1 MKLLIVDGLSETRK
15 YYLDRIACEH
25 KNEVYQ
31 AVSAED
37 AAFWMLDIKPDIII
51 TSEILSFRNGFE
63 LARLAQKSELP
74 MPVIV
79 IANDAD
85 NAIQAISNGVFDF
98 LLMPVSAKT
107 INHSIEKA
115 VRFIEEKR
123 AEIKENADS
132 ERVRIRVKTANGY
145 RLIDIDKLLY
155 CEAEGAYSHLFFSD
169 GSSYYTTYNLGRIE
183 KLIENYR
190 FIRIN
195 RSALVSLGNIREI
208 NKKEGLCIMND
219 EKLTQFKITKNY
231 IRKLEA
237 ELII

>member
-1 MKLLIVDGLSETRK
+1 MKLLIVDGLSETRN
-15 YYLDRIACEH
+15 YYLDRIACEY

-63 LARLAQKSELP
+63 LARLAQKSEMP

-107 INHSIEKA
+107 INYSIEKA

-123 AEIKENADS
+123 AEIKENADG
-132 ERVRIRVKTANGY
+132 ERIRIRVKTANGY